1 MKLTHVRL
9 ENFGPFFGT
18 HEIDLSVTSTAPV
31 VLIHGENERGKT
43 SFANALRWCLY
54 RQTVG
59 RNSISIPTARL
70 LNSDAKA
77 GGQYNLAVT
86 LEFEH
91 ASARYILE
99 RHAQAGRLPSDDRD
113 FDFRCSLRRNGSFE
127 PEGSIERT
135 IREILHP
142 QISRFF
148 LFDGEMLN
156 EYEELLRDQYHR
168 TIVVKQSIEQILG
181 LPSIQRAVSSL
192 ADLKR
197 GAERSQL
204 QEAKARRENERL
216 IAQAQ
221 QKEEEVNALEK
232 DIQRQEQIKMN
243 LETER
248 NQLRQQMETFGEIRA
263 DLKDLDRLEK
273 AVKQAEEDA
282 EDMTNE
288 IQALLRENWWL
299 PLERAAALR
308 AEQAQDRAKQ
318 AATLLAERDRLAREI
333 EGFARAVSEQTCGLC
348 GHQLSPRDIE
358 GMSGKQVEAQR
369 QLDAIGPVE
378 DSSRHFETMTMLRPF
393 VGKAAHQLLREKEG
407 ACRRI
412 GIKKRQDKAE
422 IEQIRER
429 VKTDYRAE
437 IGQVERNLEKCLGQ
451 IRDAERALADSKD
464 RRSEADAS
472 LQRLQRQ
479 IRTLPSANKG
489 LAIQAALFESLREV
503 FDSAIEEFRQRLRED
518 VEREASDIHKA
529 LSAEPGY
536 GGLRINEQFGLSLL
550 NDRGRVIQDRSAGSE
565 QIVALSLIGALNR
578 CATKEGPVVMDT
590 PFGRLDRRHRANIL
604 KFAPK
609 FGAQVVLLV
618 QSGELERDRDLT
630 DLRPYISREYRIERD
645 GASDRS
651 RVVEIHA

>member
-1 MKLTHVRL
+1 MKLRHVKL
-9 ENFGPFFGT
+9 ENFGPFNGK
-18 HEIDLSVTSTAPV
+18 HEINLTVTDSARV
-31 VLIHGENERGKT
+31 ILIHGENERGKT
-43 SFANALRWCLY
+43 TLANAIRWCLY
-54 RQTVG
+54 RQAVG
-59 RNSISIPTARL
+59 RNSIPIPTARL

-77 GGQYNLAVT
+77 LGQFNVAVS

-91 ASARYILE
+91 AGARYDLE
-99 RHAQAGRLPSDDRD
+99 RHAQAGRLPSEDRD
-113 FDFRCSLRRNGSFE
+113 FEYRCSLRKDGNFQ
-127 PEGSIERT
+127 PEGSIERA

-156 EYEELLRDQYHR
+156 EYEELLRDQYR
-168 TIVVKQSIEQILG
+168 RANVVKQSIEQILG
-181 LPSIQRAVSSL
+181 LPSIQNAVSSL
-192 ADLKR
+192 AELKR
-197 GAERSQL
+197 ITERSQL
-204 QEAKARRENERL
+204 AEARSRRDNERL

-232 DIQRQEQIKMN
+232 DILRQAEIKAN

-248 NQLRQQMETFGEIRA
+248 NELRQQMETFGEVRA

-273 AVKQAEEDA
+273 AVKQADEDA
-282 EDMTNE
+282 EALTKE
-288 IQALLRENWWL
+288 IQVLLKESWWL
-299 PLERAAALR
+299 PLERAVAATAQR
-308 AEQAQDRAKQ
+308 AQDLAQQ
-318 AATLLAERDRLAREI
+318 ASATLAKRDQLSRELAEIDNAMAQAI
-333 EGFARAVSEQTCGLC
+333 CGLC
-348 GHQLSPRDIE
+348 GHQLSETDIR
-358 GMSGKQVEAQR
+358 GLSIKRGDIQTK
-369 QLDAIGPVE
+369 LSSIGSVE
-378 DSSRHFETMTMLRPF
+378 DSSKYFETMTVLRPF

-407 ACRRI
+407 AWRRI

-451 IRDAERALADSKD
+451 IRDAEKSLADANE
-464 RRSEADAS
+464 RRSEADAA

-503 FDSAIEEFRQRLRED
+503 FESAVEEFRQRLRED
-518 VEREASDIHKA
+518 VQREASDIHKA

-536 GGLRINEQFGLSLL
+536 GGLLINEQFGLSLL
-550 NDRGRVIQDRSAGSE
+550 NDRGRVIPDRSAGSE

-604 KFAPK
+604 KFAPN

-618 QSGELERDRDLT
+618 QSGELERDRDLN
-630 DLRPYISREYRIERD
+630 DLRQYIAHEYVIDRD

-651 RVVEIHA
+651 RILEIAP